1 MNKKYSGLTVSDM
14 GIQGMAKANS
24 NKQGMCTGADR
35 GTRNL
40 KQTPGGCHKYMLL
53 TASSVNR
60 LTINNNSRSCKYDLI
75 IPVNPEKIKKK
86 VNIITKDR
94 QSFLHSKL

>member
-1 MNKKYSGLTVSDM
+1 MNKEYSGLTVSDM
-14 GIQGMAKANS
+14 GIQGVAKANS

-35 GTRNL
+35 GAGNL
-40 KQTPGGCHKYMLL
+40 KRTPCGCHKDMVL

-60 LTINNNSRSCKYDLI
+60 LTIYNNSRSCKYDLS

-86 VNIITKDR
+86 GNIITKDR